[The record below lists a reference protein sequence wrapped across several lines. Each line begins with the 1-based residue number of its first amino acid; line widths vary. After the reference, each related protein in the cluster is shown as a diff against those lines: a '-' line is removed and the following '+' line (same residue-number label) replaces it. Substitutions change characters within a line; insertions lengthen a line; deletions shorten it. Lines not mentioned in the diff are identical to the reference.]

1 MEYLAE
7 KATMPIEL
15 IEHMQKHIGDA
26 GSVVSWHADFEN
38 TQNKNMALMYPEK
51 QKFLQGLIDRT
62 MDLEDPF
69 KEGYV
74 DIQFQGST
82 SIKKVLPALIPAL
95 DYSGMKV
102 ASGTD
107 AMEAW
112 HRLVGLPDG
121 PAKNELKAS
130 MLEYCKLDTLAMVRI
145 FNFLEELNDRS

>member
-1 MEYLAE
+1 
-7 KATMPIEL
+7 
-15 IEHMQKHIGDA
+15 
-26 GSVVSWHADFEN
+26 
-38 TQNKNMALMYPEK
+38 MYPEK
-51 QKFLQGLIDRT
+51 QKFLQGMIDRT

-82 SIKKVLPALIPAL
+82 SIKKVLPALVPEL
-95 DYSGMKV
+95 DYSAMKV

-121 PAKNELKAS
+121 PAKDELKAS

-145 FNFLEELNDRS
+145 FNFLEELNNRS